1 MRRECCCAWLGVQ
14 GPTRRDTG
22 AWVLEESDNM
32 GDKSKRESG
41 AARTARA
48 EARRFGLGGWK
59 LGESSASQDAP
70 RLVLLVVMGVWRM
83 MTEAGEGGV
92 EGVVSVVCVSDGGG
106 PHTLWSLVSLTLS

>member
-32 GDKSKRESG
+32 GDDKSKRESG

-83 MTEAGEGGV
+83 MTEAGEGGCGGC
-92 EGVVSVVCVSDGGG
+92 GVCGVCV
-106 PHTLWSLVSLTLS
+106 